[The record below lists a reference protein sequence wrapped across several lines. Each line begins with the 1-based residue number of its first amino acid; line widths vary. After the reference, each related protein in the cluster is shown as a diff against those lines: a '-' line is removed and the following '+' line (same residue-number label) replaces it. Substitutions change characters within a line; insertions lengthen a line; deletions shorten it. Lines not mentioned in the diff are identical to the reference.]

1 MVKKLA
7 IDWDES
13 ELRLVAA
20 QCSGNN
26 VKVTD
31 ARVIPIEDGILQTL
45 RTALDGR
52 GMDNTETLIAIG
64 RGQAE
69 LRELQLPP
77 VPEEEL
83 PDMVRFQAGK
93 SFATAGEN
101 ATVDYLVTNRSDSGV
116 EMIAAALG
124 PQELSKLRGVC
135 EAASLVAKRI
145 SIRPLSAAALYLI
158 KQERSSAN
166 DTVLID
172 LLSGEAEIVVARG
185 GRVVFVRTVRMPS
198 AEEARGRALAGELKR
213 SLVACGSSGALERVV
228 LWGRAAVHSQDVEML
243 VEATDSKV
251 EVLDPFS
258 LVEVDRNTKENLP
271 EHVGRLAPLVGLL
284 VADESGADRL
294 LDFLNPRKRV
304 EVVENPYRK
313 YIIAG
318 VPVALAALVA
328 FLVYR
333 QLGVLDAQIEQLK
346 TVNVVKG
353 KGVKAADVS
362 IARTELVD
370 KYLDGDVNW
379 LNEIRRLA
387 EKMPESDKLI
397 VRSVSGTTNARS
409 GGGTMQVLGAV
420 TKPAVIDEFEGAVRD
435 DFRSVQ
441 GNGASELR
449 TSDQYRW
456 SFEETI
462 EIQPSYVRDQR
473 YIGIRGA
480 LEEADEAAENLE
492 ATPADEP
499 VMESDSRA
507 PAEDRSPAEIVETEK
522 SELADAKN
530 GDQTANTDQAAGTD
544 TEPESVSGDEDAPA
558 GEKDEDAP
566 DGEKDEDAP
575 DGEKDEDAPDG
586 GKDEDA
592 SDDQSSPPEED
603 PGKPASSDI
612 LTKVRVEKELETS
625 PEPETAASSNDDF
638 VAETR
643 TEVKS

>member
-20 QCSGNN
+20 QCSGSN

-31 ARVIPIEDGILQTL
+31 ARVIPIENDVLQTL
-45 RTALDGR
+45 KAALDGH
-52 GMDNTETLIAIG
+52 GMENTEALVAIG

-77 VPEEEL
+77 VPEDEL
-83 PDMVRFQAGK
+83 PDMVRFQASK
-93 SFATAGEN
+93 SFATAGDN
-101 ATVDYLVTNRSDSGV
+101 ATVDYLVTNRNETGV

-124 PQELSKLRGVC
+124 AEELKRLRGVC
-135 EAASLVAKRI
+135 ESGSLVAKRI
-145 SIRPLSAAALYLI
+145 SIRPLSAAALYLL

-172 LLSGEAEIVVARG
+172 LLSDEAEIVVARD
-185 GRVVFVRTVRMPS
+185 GRVIFVRTVRMPS
-198 AEEARGRALAGELKR
+198 AEDARGRALAGELKR
-213 SLVACGSSGALERVV
+213 SLVACGSSGTLERVV

-258 LVEVDRNTKENLP
+258 LVDVDRNTKGNMP

-284 VADESGADRL
+284 VADETGADRL

-313 YIIAG
+313 YLIAA
-318 VPVALAALVA
+318 VPVAVAALVA
-328 FLVYR
+328 FFIYR
-333 QLGVLDAQIEQLK
+333 QLGALDGRIEGLK
-346 TVNVVKG
+346 MANNDKQ

-387 EKMPESDKLI
+387 SKVPESDKLI
-397 VRSVSGTTNARS
+397 VRSVSAVSDSRN
-409 GGGTMQVLGAV
+409 GGGTMTIEGAV
-420 TKPAVIDEFEGAVRD
+420 TKPAIIEEFEGAIRD
-435 DFRSVQ
+435 DFRTVQ
-441 GNGASELR
+441 GDGASELR

-456 SFEETI
+456 SFTETI
-462 EIQPSYVRDQR
+462 KIDPSHVRDQR
-473 YIGIRGA
+473 YIGISEALDEVDLDPKQEDAEQEDAERG
-480 LEEADEAAENLE
+480 LGEVGTNPE
-492 ATPADEP
+492 
-499 VMESDSRA
+499 
-507 PAEDRSPAEIVETEK
+507 
-522 SELADAKN
+522 
-530 GDQTANTDQAAGTD
+530 DQAA
-544 TEPESVSGDEDAPA
+544 PENDAPA
-558 GEKDEDAP
+558 GVAESEESPSVDDKKGAGEEDSGEPTGEPIEGDE
-566 DGEKDEDAP
+566 ER
-575 DGEKDEDAPDG
+575 G
-586 GKDEDA
+586 GKD
-592 SDDQSSPPEED
+592 SPVSED
-603 PGKPASSDI
+603 PPAEHDTGKPEAGDNP
-612 LTKVRVEKELETS
+612 TEGGPDKEVETS
-625 PEPETAASSNDDF
+625 PEREPAADADDEV
-638 VAETR
+638 VAEIR